1 MDLGKFR
8 KAIAGGIAGAAS
20 AGVAAASILALL
32 PPNSNVAALVPY
44 GLAAGG
50 FVVGFA
56 GVYFAPANSLTA
68 DQKSGAVAEA
78 IAQATGIV
86 PPAGSTAPPT
96 G

>member
-44 GLAAGG
+44 GLAVGG
-50 FVVGFA
+50 FAVGFL

-68 DQKSGAVAEA
+68 DQKSAVLVEA
-78 IAQATGIV
+78 VQSAAPV
-86 PPAGSTAPPT
+86 AASGSMLPPT